1 MNPENNKTDYDFID
15 ISKIFSSLWD
25 SKILIIFTSVIFLG
39 IGVIY
44 SLSLPNIYKAESLII
59 SSKDA
64 NSGSSNP
71 SGLGGLARL
80 AGVSVQA
87 DAGSNKVMII
97 KTLKSRKF
105 IMNFI
110 KKEGILPEIL
120 AVKGMDENGLIYNKS
135 IYDPYKK
142 EWNKEF
148 LKKRNNPS
156 LLEAYEKFV
165 TNNMI
170 IKVDDGDG
178 SMNLYT
184 YFYSPEV
191 AYSWNKKLIIY
202 LNDFMKEKD
211 LVRSNRLVDFYKSS
225 LTESQSSQIQIIIG
239 SLLNE
244 TYKELALMDADPEY
258 ALSTLDPALMPEKK
272 DSPRRS
278 VIVIFFGFM
287 GLVIACGYAV
297 FRKYLLNN
305 D

>member
-15 ISKIFSSLWD
+15 VSKIFSSLWD

-170 IKVDDGDG
+170 IKVDDEDG
-178 SMNLYT
+178 SINLYT

-211 LVRSNRLVDFYKSS
+211 LARSNRLVEFYKSS

-287 GLVIACGYAV
+287 GLVITCGYVV
-297 FRKYLLNN
+297 FRKYLLKS
-305 D
+305 